1 VFSLKRRKSPDIAS
15 ELCSPSF
22 SLLKQADDE
31 LHPRQTE
38 ANDELH
44 PRKEADDE
52 FLLQKESDIPQDE
65 VIK

>member
-31 LHPRQTE
+31 LHPQKEANDGLHPQTKANDEFHPPKE
-38 ANDELH
+38 ANDE
-44 PRKEADDE
+44 
-52 FLLQKESDIPQDE
+52 
-65 VIK
+65 